1 MSKSVAVVGAGLVGR
16 GWAIVFA
23 RAGHDVCLFDV
34 TEKKI
39 ADAVRVIEENLADL
53 AANGLLANAGENR
66 GRITGTTD
74 LETALQKVG
83 WVQEC
88 AFETVETK
96 REIFTTIDEKAPSD
110 ATLASST
117 STFPGSAFTSDLQGR
132 HRCLVAHPINPPY
145 LIPLVEIVPTP
156 WTLPEITDGARK
168 FMLSVRQV
176 PIVLRREIPGF
187 VVNRL
192 QVAVL
197 SEAFRLVEDN
207 VISVADLDHAIA
219 DGLGLRWAFMGP
231 FETIDLNAPGGIRD
245 YVQRFGQPYYEI
257 AVEQAQPRRW
267 HDALITKVEQERR
280 KMLSADQLQARQRW
294 RDLYLM
300 SIVVSKNSRTG

>member
-1 MSKSVAVVGAGLVGR
+1 MSKSIAVVGAGLVGR

-23 RAGHDVCLFDV
+23 RAGHDVWLFDV

-53 AANGLLANAGENR
+53 AANGLLANAGEIR

-132 HRCLVAHPINPPY
+132 HRCLVAHPINAPY
-145 LIPLVEIVPTP
+145 LIPLVECQERNQI
-156 WTLPEITDGARK
+156 
-168 FMLSVRQV
+168 
-176 PIVLRREIPGF
+176 
-187 VVNRL
+187 
-192 QVAVL
+192 AV
-197 SEAFRLVEDN
+197 
-207 VISVADLDHAIA
+207 
-219 DGLGLRWAFMGP
+219 
-231 FETIDLNAPGGIRD
+231 TNAPGL
-245 YVQRFGQPYYEI
+245 E
-257 AVEQAQPRRW
+257 
-267 HDALITKVEQERR
+267 
-280 KMLSADQLQARQRW
+280 
-294 RDLYLM
+294 
-300 SIVVSKNSRTG
+300 